1 MKIKCHLATSRW
13 VANSFLTCILL
24 AASAAHSQTSWNFNG
39 TNHDWEAS
47 NHSTAEA
54 GESFVTYEIA
64 GKSPYPNFG
73 TTGASINA
81 DDFKYISIKIQNLS
95 PNERLQLVLNRN
107 NDLKTQYI
115 PFNGLSGNDTE
126 FKTYKI
132 NLGKNRAWK
141 GIVKDITLRFRKNA
155 ADGEGVTAGT
165 VLIDHIE
172 FLREGEEMSESSQ
185 SSSINRVAKLDDD
198 KKPLNFIH
206 IIMDDL
212 RTEGLKA

>member
-73 TTGASINA
+73 TIGASINA

-107 NDLKTQYI
+107 SDLKTQYI

-132 NLGKNRAWK
+132 NLSKNRGWK
-141 GIVKDITLRFRKNA
+141 DTIKDITIRFRKSA
-155 ADGEGVTAGT
+155 TDGEAVAAGT

-172 FLREGEEMSESSQ
+172 FLREGEEMSESSE

-206 IIMDDL
+206 IIMDD
-212 RTEGLKA
+212 